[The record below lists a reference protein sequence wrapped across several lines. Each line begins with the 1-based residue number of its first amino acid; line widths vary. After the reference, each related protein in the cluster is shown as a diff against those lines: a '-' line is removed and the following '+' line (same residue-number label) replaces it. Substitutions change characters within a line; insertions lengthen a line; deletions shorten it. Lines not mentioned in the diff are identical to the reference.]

1 VDEIDKLNYML
12 TIENITKLNGTPLV
26 DGWEVIQVFEGNHND
41 TYIFE
46 LVKDDEWSFKSKY
59 CKIML
64 ERNGHIL
71 PNETTFERERVYYFI
86 YNSMRT
92 NVCVSADYIADK
104 DNMIHQL
111 EYMLMNK
118 EIL

>member
-1 VDEIDKLNYML
+1 MLTIQNIDKLN
-12 TIENITKLNGTPLV
+12 GQPLV
-26 DGWEVIQVFEGNHND
+26 DGWEIIQVLEGNHND

-46 LVKDDEWSFKSKY
+46 LVNDDDWSFQRKT

-64 ERNGHIL
+64 ERTGHIL

-92 NVCVSADYIADK
+92 NVSVSADFIADK
-104 DNMIHQL
+104 DNMIDRL
-111 EYMLMNK
+111 EYILMNK
-118 EIL
+118 EKL

>member
-1 VDEIDKLNYML
+1 ML
-12 TIENITKLNGTPLV
+12 TIQNITKLNGTPLV

-64 ERNGHIL
+64 ERNGHKVFGQPGIS
-71 PNETTFERERVYYFI
+71 YFFV

-92 NVCVSADYIADK
+92 NICASADWLADK
-104 DNMIHQL
+104 DNMIERL
-111 EYMLMNK
+111 EYMIMNK
-118 EIL
+118 ENL